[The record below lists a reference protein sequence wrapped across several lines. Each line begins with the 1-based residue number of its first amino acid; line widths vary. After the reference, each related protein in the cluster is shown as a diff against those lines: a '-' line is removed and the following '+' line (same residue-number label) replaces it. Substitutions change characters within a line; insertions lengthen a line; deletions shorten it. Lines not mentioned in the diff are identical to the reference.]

1 MNDIDDDLPGMLA
14 LQNRVEAGEWPHTM
28 DAQVW
33 ARKWLE
39 ITKEVPEVA
48 TDEDAMIGWFANAIM
63 AGYDTAMMRSAKAS
77 HIAELESHPADQFT
91 AELVEIDGHTYGL
104 RPGAARV
111 VKEAMRDAQMLDF
124 MIKTSASIGQVC
136 GAGHWVLNF
145 WPTGEIEKVVRAGT
159 PKEALDIA
167 MAKDGAR

>member
-1 MNDIDDDLPGMLA
+1 MADITEQLA
-14 LQNRVEAGEWPHTM
+14 ERTRLLHVAEDEIEQLR
-28 DAQVW
+28 
-33 ARKWLE
+33 AR
-39 ITKEVPEVA
+39 
-48 TDEDAMIGWFANAIM
+48 
-63 AGYDTAMMRSAKAS
+63 
-77 HIAELESHPADQFT
+77 IAEIESNNGDCFT
-91 AELVEIDGHTYGL
+91 GMLVEIDGHTYGL